1 MSSDGAAIVNRIM
14 RGEAILLTG
23 AGFSRGL
30 TDQYGD
36 PLPIGSE
43 LAESI
48 WPIAFGDEPFDED
61 TPLNLVYAE
70 ALRQSSKLL
79 GDQLRR
85 HFEVDRE
92 EIPPRYETWYAL
104 PWHRIYTLNV
114 DDGDE
119 AVAVKSAGAGLQ
131 ILSAL
136 TSKPGTLSADRLG
149 VVHVNGR
156 LADFPNLTFSP
167 WEFADRTARAD
178 TWYQEFVTDITSR
191 PVVVIGS
198 VLDEPPLWHYLQ
210 LRGKRGNNK
219 ELRPRS
225 WLVSPRLDPG
235 RKALLERLNFV
246 HIAAKEQEFFDA
258 EIAPVAGR
266 LLTARRAQEILTSER
281 ALNDVST
288 LVREAD
294 AGKPDYLLG
303 SSPQWGDVVDGFA
316 ATFVADSELV
326 SMIDRQT
333 GGSVAVVG
341 SAGSGKTTAL
351 MKAAAIMAARGN
363 KVLWL
368 GRETEAQV
376 SQIKDEVRA
385 DVPEYVFIDDI
396 DRFADHAIK
405 LLRDLQKIDET
416 LVVVVAARSARFTQ
430 LRYADRLGLADTLE
444 LSRLTDDDAEALIGE
459 LSRANR
465 LGALLSLSP
474 QERVLQITKR
484 DDRQLLVTLIE
495 ATSGERFH
503 IRVAEEC
510 RSLTGAA
517 LSIYGIICAAAW
529 ADNRSLTRGDVLYAT
544 GRSFEPNDAINGL
557 QQLEASK
564 LLIAT
569 GSRYQARHRVIAES
583 AIDYFRA
590 EGLLEHWIEDLLFLV
605 AGHYDKAN
613 IRNTRYGRLLVRLV
627 GHENL
632 KGLLG
637 DNAAVQRIYG
647 TAEEWLAEDP
657 HFWLQ
662 RGSFETD
669 YGSLVPAENFLGS
682 ARSLAPDDIQVDTA
696 WAMLILKKAVTK
708 ADSPDAHGWAQ
719 EAFTLLRAIMK
730 DDRRNSPHTFAVFLN
745 FGLRWLR
752 VQQLGVEE
760 QRALRDEL
768 LYYGQIGASRFPRV
782 ADVQEAWNQTRRWI
796 ATNAVVQITA

>member
-30 TDQYGD
+30 TDKFGD
-36 PLPIGSE
+36 PLPIGCE

-48 WPIAFGDEPFDED
+48 WPIAFGDEPFDSD

-70 ALRQSSKLL
+70 ALRQSRKLL
-79 GDQLRR
+79 GEQLTR
-85 HFEVDRE
+85 HFEVDRDKV
-92 EIPPRYETWYAL
+92 PARYETWYAL

-114 DDGDE
+114 DDGDD
-119 AVAVKSAGAGLQ
+119 AVALRAGGHRLQ
-131 ILSAL
+131 VVSAL
-136 TSKPGTLSADRLG
+136 TSKPGAVRPDRLG

-167 WEFADRTARAD
+167 WEFADRTARED

-210 LRGKRGNNK
+210 LRGDRGNNK

-235 RKALLERLNFV
+235 RKALLERLNFS
-246 HIAAKEQEFFDA
+246 HISKKEGEFFDA
-258 EIAPVAGR
+258 EIAPVAAR
-266 LLTARRAQEILTSER
+266 LLSAKRAQEIQTSEQ
-281 ALNDVST
+281 ALSDVSV
-288 LVREAD
+288 LVREAP

-303 SSPQWGDVVDGFA
+303 SSPQWGDVADGFA
-316 ATFVADSELV
+316 ANFGADDDLVA
-326 SMIDRQT
+326 MIERQT
-333 GGSVAVVG
+333 GGSVAVLG

-351 MKAAAIMAARGN
+351 MKAAAVMSARGN
-363 KVLWL
+363 SVRWL

-376 SQIKDEVRA
+376 AQIKAEVRA
-385 DVPEYVFIDDI
+385 DVPDYLFVDDI
-396 DRFADHAIK
+396 DRFADHAST
-405 LLRDLQKIDET
+405 LLRDLRKIDEA

-430 LRYADRLGLADTLE
+430 LRYADRLELAETLE
-444 LSRLTDDDAEALIGE
+444 LSRLTDEDAEALIAE

-474 QERVLQITKR
+474 QQRLLAITKR

-495 ATSGERFH
+495 ATSGQKFH
-503 IRVAEEC
+503 NRVADEC

-517 LSIYGIICAAAW
+517 LAIYGIVCAAAW
-529 ADNRSLTRGDVLYAT
+529 ADNRSLTRNDVLYAA
-544 GRSFEPNDAINGL
+544 GRNFEPNNAINGL
-557 QQLEASK
+557 QQLENSK
-564 LLIAT
+564 LVVAAA
-569 GSRYQARHRVIAES
+569 SRYQARHRVIAES

-605 AGHYDKAN
+605 AGHYQKEN
-613 IRNTRYGRLLVRLV
+613 VRNTRYGRLLVRLV

-637 DNAAVQRIYG
+637 DSAAVQRIYG
-647 TAEEWLAEDP
+647 TAEEWLAGDP

-669 YGSLVPAENFLGS
+669 YGSLAPAENFLQS
-682 ARSLAPDDIQVDTA
+682 ARSLASDDIQIDTA
-696 WAMLILKKAVTK
+696 WAMLILKKAVT
-708 ADSPDAHGWAQ
+708 DVHSPHAHGWAQ
-719 EAFTLLRAIMK
+719 EAFDLLKGIMK
-730 DDRRNSPHTFAVFLN
+730 DQRHNSPHTFAVYLN

-752 VQQLGVEE
+752 VQHLGVEE
-760 QRALRDEL
+760 QRALRDDL
-768 LYYGQIGASRFPRV
+768 LYYGQQGAARFPRV

-796 ATNAVVQITA
+796 LTNAVVELTV

>member
-30 TDQYGD
+30 TDKFGD

-48 WPIAFGDEPFDED
+48 WPIAFGDEPFDRD

-70 ALRQSSKLL
+70 ALRQSRKLL
-79 GDQLRR
+79 GEQLTR
-85 HFEVDRE
+85 HFEVDRDE
-92 EIPPRYETWYAL
+92 VPARYETWYAL

-114 DDGDE
+114 DDGDD
-119 AVAVKSAGAGLQ
+119 AVALRAGGDRLQ
-131 ILSAL
+131 VVSAL
-136 TSKPGTLSADRLG
+136 TSKPGVVRPDRLG

-167 WEFADRTARAD
+167 WEFADRTARED

-210 LRGKRGNNK
+210 LRGNRGNNK

-235 RKALLERLNFV
+235 RKALLERLNFS
-246 HIAAKEQEFFDA
+246 HIPKKEGEFFDA
-258 EIAPVAGR
+258 EIAPVAAR
-266 LLTARRAQEILTSER
+266 LLSAKRAQEIQTSEQ
-281 ALNDVST
+281 ALSDVSL
-288 LVREAD
+288 LVREAP

-303 SSPQWGDVVDGFA
+303 SSPQWGDVADGFA
-316 ATFVADSELV
+316 ANFGADDDLVA
-326 SMIDRQT
+326 MIERQT
-333 GGSVAVVG
+333 GGAVAVVG

-351 MKAAAIMAARGN
+351 MKAAAVMSARGN
-363 KVLWL
+363 SVRWL
-368 GRETEAQV
+368 GRETEAQIA
-376 SQIKDEVRA
+376 QIKAEVRA
-385 DVPEYVFIDDI
+385 DVPDYLFVDDI
-396 DRFADHAIK
+396 DRFADHAST
-405 LLRDLQKIDET
+405 LLRDLKKIDDA

-430 LRYADRLGLADTLE
+430 LRYADRLQLAETLE
-444 LSRLTDDDAEALIGE
+444 LSRLTDEDAEALIAE

-474 QERVLQITKR
+474 QQRLLAITKR

-495 ATSGERFH
+495 ATSGQKFH
-503 IRVAEEC
+503 NRVADEC

-517 LSIYGIICAAAW
+517 LAIYGIVCAAAW
-529 ADNRSLTRGDVLYAT
+529 ADNRSLTRNDVLYAA
-544 GRSFEPNDAINGL
+544 GRNFEPNDAINGL
-557 QQLEASK
+557 QQLENSK
-564 LLIAT
+564 LVVAAA
-569 GSRYQARHRVIAES
+569 SRYQARHRVIAES

-605 AGHYDKAN
+605 AGHYQKEN
-613 IRNTRYGRLLVRLV
+613 VRNTRYGRLLVRLV

-637 DNAAVQRIYG
+637 DSAAVQRIYG
-647 TAEEWLAEDP
+647 TAEEWLAGDP

-669 YGSLVPAENFLGS
+669 YGSLAPAENFLQS
-682 ARSLAPDDIQVDTA
+682 ARSLASDDIQIDTA
-696 WAMLILKKAVTK
+696 WAMLILKKAVT
-708 ADSPDAHGWAQ
+708 DVHSPHAHGWAQ
-719 EAFTLLRAIMK
+719 EAFDLLQGIMK
-730 DDRRNSPHTFAVFLN
+730 DQRHNSPHTFAVYLN

-752 VQQLGVEE
+752 LQHLGVEE
-760 QRALRDEL
+760 QRAIRDDL
-768 LYYGQIGASRFPRV
+768 LYYGQQGAARFPQV

-796 ATNAVVQITA
+796 LTNAVVELTV